1 MRATLPM
8 NVLLV
13 ISGSEWKGG
22 PLVCLPNPLARPS
35 AATLAKNYVWLLPF
49 VKDSPAKARG

>member
-1 MRATLPM
+1 M